1 MDLPDAIHFV
11 GPISSTNSLGV
22 SARGFLA
29 RFEVVSTVVSTD
41 WTYGFEQISKFELPD
56 CNSSVKAS
64 EFDLDVFHINI
75 DMAKDFSRQ
84 VESLTR
90 SKVRLALPY
99 WELSSFRPEWMDAFK
114 LFDGF
119 IAPTNFIRNAILPL
133 TKKPVHLLS
142 PLLKNPTPTNFISRH
157 TLGISKD
164 AYVFLYIFDVR
175 SGFARKNP
183 TILLSAFEAIQNT
196 VQKDVHL
203 VLKTSGDLASS
214 DLFKDFPNIL
224 KNEGITLIDNECSES
239 EIADLYHLSNCYV
252 SPHRAE
258 GLGLTLIEALQQDCA
273 LIYTKYSG
281 SDEIPE
287 LPGMVP
293 IEYRL
298 VEIGRGLDPYQE
310 FNLWAEPDYES
321 LYSCMLS
328 FAVNETHLSNEA
340 HDWVTEKYFKPN
352 PKARISH
359 V

>member
-1 MDLPDAIHFV
+1 MDLPGAVHFV

-22 SARGFLA
+22 SARGFLR
-29 RFEVVSTVVSTD
+29 RFEVASTVVSTD
-41 WTYGFEQISKFELPD
+41 WTYGFEQISKIELAD
-56 CNSSVKAS
+56 CKSALKAS

-75 DMAKDFSRQ
+75 DMAKNFSRE

-90 SKVRLALPY
+90 SKARFAIPY

-119 IAPTNFIRNAILPL
+119 IAPTNFIRSSILPL
-133 TKKPVHLLS
+133 TKKPVYLLS
-142 PLLKNPTPTNFISRH
+142 PLLKNPTPIDSISRR
-157 TLGISKD
+157 TLGISRE
-164 AYVFLYIFDVR
+164 AYVFLYIFDAR

-183 TILLSAFEAIQNT
+183 TILLRAFEAIQNIM
-196 VQKDVHL
+196 QKDVHL
-203 VLKTSGDLASS
+203 VLKISGDLATS
-214 DLFKDFPNIL
+214 DLFRDFPNIL

-258 GLGLTLIEALQQDCA
+258 GLGLTLIEALRQHCA

-287 LPGMVP
+287 LPGLKP

-298 VEIGRGLDPYQE
+298 VEIGLGLDPYQE

-321 LYSCMLS
+321 LYSSMLS
-328 FAVNETHLSNEA
+328 FARNKTLLSNEA
-340 HDWVTEKYFKPN
+340 HSWVTEKYFESS
-352 PKARISH
+352 PKVRVLH